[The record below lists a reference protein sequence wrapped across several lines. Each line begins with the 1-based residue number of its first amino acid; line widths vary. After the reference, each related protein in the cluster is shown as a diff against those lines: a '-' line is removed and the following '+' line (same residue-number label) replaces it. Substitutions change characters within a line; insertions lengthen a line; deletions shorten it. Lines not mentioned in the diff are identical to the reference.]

1 MIDPT
6 FRKINKLFVLSF
18 KNDDDDDFVRNS
30 FDAYYMPQVKIK
42 DSNALIDNKPFF
54 DSACKTQTRNI

>member
-18 KNDDDDDFVRNS
+18 KNDDDDFVRNS
-30 FDAYYMPQVKIK
+30 FDADYMPEVKIK

-54 DSACKTQTRNI
+54 DSASKTQTRNI

>member
-18 KNDDDDDFVRNS
+18 KNDDDDFVRNS
-30 FDAYYMPQVKIK
+30 FDADYMPQVKIK

-54 DSACKTQTRNI
+54 DSASKTQTRNI